1 MCCLPAAAASL
12 PPYAPPSLPPSLPS
26 TPRAATDG
34 ESLKSLSFELGWLLY
49 ALASTHLKTGATDH
63 LVAYHTLAAVI
74 HLLLSI
80 IPEEAQTSTTFW
92 TRLDGPIADVTYPL
106 PPQAQQVLWESIK
119 AVPAEMDKLKPTV
132 AALLAQL
139 DQIFALSGGAGATDA
154 SGALTPTAG
163 AALRALLAP
172 SALGDTVEKVRA
184 AHAAAWRATTRS
196 STTAA
201 SSCRARGG
209 RRGRRGAAGRAGA
222 GGAASSP
229 PACSPARASSHA
241 SLSTSAVQRSPGLAS
256 PARPQPG
263 LLTPLRGTNPMGR
276 GGGGPPPQTP
286 MTSQLEAVSWLREA
300 TSSGASCAAD
310 LRRYLDACDPPV
322 TAAAVSG
329 RVDGLC
335 AKVKQALLAA
345 AESGGGGAGRAA
357 AEADA
362 DEQIGL
368 GCRLY
373 YKMLDRF
380 LSTEEQRS
388 GAPASRR
395 SSQRHLPHRPPPML
409 PRVGLPPTRR
419 RAWPSPRCSRRST
432 SSPSTTAR

>member
-1 MCCLPAAAASL
+1 ML
-12 PPYAPPSLPPSLPS
+12 PPRGGRPPSPHTLPPSLLPPSLPPS

-184 AHAAAWRATTRS
+184 AHAAAWRATTQLDDGRLLLPAH
-196 STTAA
+196 AA
-201 SSCRARGG
+201 GGAGG
-209 RRGRRGAAGRAGA
+209 RRRPRGA

-263 LLTPLRGTNPMGR
+263 LLTPLRGTNPMG
-276 GGGGPPPQTP
+276 
-286 MTSQLEAVSWLREA
+286 
-300 TSSGASCAAD
+300 
-310 LRRYLDACDPPV
+310 
-322 TAAAVSG
+322 AAA
-329 RVDGLC
+329 
-335 AKVKQALLAA
+335 
-345 AESGGGGAGRAA
+345 AGR
-357 AEADA
+357 
-362 DEQIGL
+362 
-368 GCRLY
+368 
-373 YKMLDRF
+373 
-380 LSTEEQRS
+380 
-388 GAPASRR
+388 
-395 SSQRHLPHRPPPML
+395 
-409 PRVGLPPTRR
+409 RR
-419 RAWPSPRCSRRST
+419 RRR
-432 SSPSTTAR
+432 